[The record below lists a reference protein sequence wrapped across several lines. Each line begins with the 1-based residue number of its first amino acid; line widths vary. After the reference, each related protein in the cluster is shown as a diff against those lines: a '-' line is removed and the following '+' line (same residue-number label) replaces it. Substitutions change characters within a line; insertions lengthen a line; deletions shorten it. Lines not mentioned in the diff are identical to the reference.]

1 MCIQFVI
8 FDPAHLPK
16 ISTQMNFCITY
27 YIKSSLI
34 RAHPAPCG
42 MPNYLADIKRILSAT
57 PILVKNRP
65 AKPPVFLSKLPIK
78 HEKDMTGNEEKTS
91 QTLDQIQRT
100 ILLLVNSGNYI
111 EARRFIGIMLR
122 HIFTG
127 LLTDLFKIR
136 KFSFLRSF
144 FVNFGSFLNETLI
157 PLKRLPVFQQLQ
169 IT

>member
-1 MCIQFVI
+1 
-8 FDPAHLPK
+8 
-16 ISTQMNFCITY
+16 
-27 YIKSSLI
+27 
-34 RAHPAPCG
+34 
-42 MPNYLADIKRILSAT
+42 
-57 PILVKNRP
+57 
-65 AKPPVFLSKLPIK
+65 
-78 HEKDMTGNEEKTS
+78 MTGNEEKTS

-127 LLTDLFKIR
+127 LLTALFKVR

-144 FVNFGSFLNETLI
+144 YVNFGSFLNETLI
-157 PLKRLPVFQQLQ
+157 PLKRLPVCQQLQ